1 MVITRTKIEIEGHNK
16 GLGLDWVDL
25 RLIFEATESSRRET
39 LWRR

>member
-16 GLGLDWVDL
+16 ALGLDWVDL